1 MPSARRRS
9 VCFRPCPTMLGM
21 PGNDR
26 LERFA
31 DLVVR
36 VGANVQPGSFVLLR
50 TDIAHL
56 EIARAVAERA
66 FVAGASR
73 VEVDWSDG
81 PIRRSQL
88 THADIEKLTRPR
100 PWVIERTKAWAAERG
115 VSITLVGDPDPHLL
129 DDVDPAKAAAFP
141 VEEAMAYREAIQGQ
155 QLRWTVVPAPNPGW
169 AREVF
174 GEPDLERLWDAVA
187 TAMRLD
193 EANPVASWRERAAEL
208 AARARALD
216 ALDLTEV
223 RYRSADTD
231 LTVGLVPDSRW
242 TGGSM
247 DDPDGVTYM
256 PNIPT
261 EEVFTSP
268 DRRRA
273 DGVISLTKP
282 VIIGGVVVEGLKVTF
297 RGGRIT
303 DITAT
308 SGVESVRAQLDTDEG
323 ARSLGE
329 VSLVDRDSRIAKAN
343 ILFHNM
349 LFDENA
355 ACHVAW
361 GQSFPFAVADGL
373 AKSNEERYEIGLNHS
388 AIHTDV
394 VIGGEGL
401 TVTGTGPKGTIEII
415 RDDRWVL
422 GTWPLRTRRNYK
434 FQPRGG
440 PADRDPAGSFPDLLV
455 VAPAARSRL
464 SSGR

>member
-1 MPSARRRS
+1 
-9 VCFRPCPTMLGM
+9 M
-21 PGNDR
+21 PGMTDNDR
-26 LERFA
+26 LERFS

-36 VGANVQPGSFVLLR
+36 LGANVQPGSFVLVR
-50 TDIAHL
+50 SDVAHL
-56 EIARAVAERA
+56 QIARAVVERA
-66 FVAGASR
+66 YVAGASW

-88 THADIEKLTRPR
+88 THADIERLTRAR
-100 PWVIERTKAWAAERG
+100 PWVVERTKAWAAERG

-129 DDVDPAKAAAFP
+129 DGVDPAKVAAFG
-141 VEEAMAYREAIQGQ
+141 VEEARAYREAVLEQ
-155 QLRWTVVPAPNPGW
+155 QLRWTVVAAPNPGW
-169 AREVF
+169 ATEVF
-174 GEPDLERLWDAVA
+174 GEPDMERLWDAVA

-193 EANPVASWRERAAEL
+193 EADPVTSWRERAADL

-231 LTVGLVPDSRW
+231 LTVGLVPNARW

-297 RGGRIT
+297 GGGRIT
-303 DITAT
+303 DVTAT
-308 SGVESVRAQLDTDEG
+308 SGTESVRAQLGIDEG

-329 VSLVDRDSRIAKAN
+329 VSLVDRDSRIAKAG

-373 AKSNEERYEIGLNHS
+373 AMSNEERYEIGLNRS
-388 AIHTDV
+388 VIHTDV
-394 VIGGEGL
+394 VIGGQGL
-401 TVTGTGPKGTIEII
+401 TVSGTGPKGTVEIL
-415 RDDRWVL
+415 RDDEWVL
-422 GTWPLRTRRNYK
+422 GT
-434 FQPRGG
+434 QH
-440 PADRDPAGSFPDLLV
+440 PA
-455 VAPAARSRL
+455 
-464 SSGR
+464 

>member
-1 MPSARRRS
+1 MHAQADLVLVSAAQNWIICGTGGPALNVADELLPIGHWLFVAFRYRHLRLHPRRDSHGLARLLSPMPYHS
-9 VCFRPCPTMLGM
+9 GM
-21 PGNDR
+21 ADNDR

-50 TDIAHL
+50 TDVAHL
-56 EIARAVAERA
+56 EIARAVVERA
-66 FVAGASR
+66 YVAGASW
-73 VEVDWSDG
+73 VEIDWSDG

-88 THADIEKLTRPR
+88 THAGIDRLTRTR
-100 PWVIERTKAWAAERG
+100 PWVVERTKAWAAERG

-129 DDVDPAKAAAFP
+129 DDVDTAKAAAFP
-141 VEEAMAYREAIQGQ
+141 VEEAMAYREAILGQ

-169 AREVF
+169 AQEVF
-174 GEPDLERLWDAVA
+174 GEPDLERLWEAVA

-193 EANPVASWRERAAEL
+193 EADPVASWRGRAAEL
-208 AARARALD
+208 AARADALD

-223 RYRSADTD
+223 RYRGADTD
-231 LTVGLVPDSRW
+231 LTVGLVPNARW

-247 DDPDGVTYM
+247 DDPDGVLYM

-282 VIIGGVVVEGLKVTF
+282 VIIGGLVVEGLKVAF
-297 RGGRIT
+297 CEGRIT

-329 VSLVDRDSRIAKAN
+329 VSLVDRDSRIAKAG

-361 GQSFPFAVADGL
+361 DKAS
-373 AKSNEERYEIGLNHS
+373 
-388 AIHTDV
+388 
-394 VIGGEGL
+394 
-401 TVTGTGPKGTIEII
+401 
-415 RDDRWVL
+415 
-422 GTWPLRTRRNYK
+422 
-434 FQPRGG
+434 
-440 PADRDPAGSFPDLLV
+440 
-455 VAPAARSRL
+455 RSRW
-464 SSGR
+464 STVWR